1 MPIGSI
7 IGGALSLF
15 GSSSSASSQQAA
27 AEAQAKA
34 QVEAARIA
42 AEEARFRPVG
52 VTTRFGK
59 SNFDFGIPGV
69 SAPTIDQFKTR
80 EQQLAD
86 AMKTYTPSG
95 SGGWTDWAYGN
106 AASGAPTLDQFKT
119 PEEQLA
125 AATADYQSRL
135 TSEGR
140 LSGAGY
146 ELSPEL
152 LAQQDRLIALSNLGL
167 TDAEGAAARYAPLR
181 EAGQSLFDLG
191 SKYLSESPEDV
202 AAKYM
207 AQQQSLLAPT
217 RERQYAGLQNQLFN
231 TGRAGLAVG
240 ATGTRPD
247 GTAGLGAANPE
258 MEAYYNALA
267 QQDLGL
273 ASEAQKRGQENLAFG
288 TTLYNT
294 GAGLLGGYDTGVTGA
309 LSPFSAYLGG
319 ATGLETLGQQPLEM
333 GAALGGRAATAGGTA
348 GNYLMAG
355 GMGAANARASTAGLN
370 PTADFISG
378 LGGNKDLTGYL
389 SGLFGGGSR
398 GTNATGYG
406 WGGGTDFSVLPSSW
420 G

>member
-1 MPIGSI
+1 MPFM
-7 IGGALSLF
+7 GALISGGLGLL
-15 GSSSSASSQQAA
+15 GSSMSASSAQGAS
-27 AEAQAKA
+27 EAQAKA

-59 SNFDFGIPGV
+59 SSFEFGIPGV

-86 AMKTYTPSG
+86 AMKTYTPGG

-125 AATADYQSRL
+125 AATADYESRL
-135 TSEGR
+135 TNEGR
-140 LSGAGY
+140 LSGASY
-146 ELSPEL
+146 ELDPDL
-152 LAQQDRLIALSNLGL
+152 LAQQDRLMALSELGL
-167 TDAEGAAARYAPLR
+167 TDAEGAATRYAPLR

-191 SKYLSESPEDV
+191 SQYLSQSPEDV

-240 ATGTRPD
+240 ATGERPD

-273 ASEAQKRGQENLAFG
+273 ASEAQRRGQENLAFG

-294 GAGLLGGYDTGVTGA
+294 GVGLLGGYDTGVAGA
-309 LSPFSAYLGG
+309 LNPYAAYLGG
-319 ATGLETLGQQPLEM
+319 ATNLENLGQQPLTL
-333 GAALGGRAATAGGTA
+333 GASLGGGNTASA
-348 GNYLMAG
+348 NALLAG

-378 LGGNKDLTGYL
+378 LGSNKDLTGFL
-389 SGLFGGGSR
+389 SGLFGGGNR

>member
-59 SNFDFGIPGV
+59 SNFEFGIPGV

-86 AMKTYTPSG
+86 AMKSYVPG
-95 SGGWTDWAYGN
+95 GGGWQDWA
-106 AASGAPTLDQFKT
+106 SGRDTSQPTLEQFKT

-125 AATADYQSRL
+125 AATKDYESRL

-140 LSGAGY
+140 LTGAGY
-146 ELSPEL
+146 ELSPEMK
-152 LAQQDRLIALSNLGL
+152 AFQDRFMALSGQGL

-181 EAGQSLFDLG
+181 EAGQGLFDLG
-191 SKYLSESPEDV
+191 KQYLSQSPEDV

-207 AQQQSLLAPT
+207 AQQQNLLAPS

-240 ATGTRPD
+240 ATGERPD

-319 ATGLETLGQQPLEM
+319 ATNLENLGQQPLTL
-333 GAALGGRAATAGGTA
+333 GASLGGGNTASA
-348 GNYLMAG
+348 NALLQG
-355 GMGAANARASTAGLN
+355 GMGAAATRGSVAGLN
-370 PTADFISG
+370 PTADFLSG
-378 LGGNKDLTGYL
+378 LGGNEKFTNYL
-389 SGLFGGGSR
+389 SGLFGGGNR

>member
-15 GSSSSASSQQAA
+15 GSSSSASSAKAA
-27 AEAQAKA
+27 SEAEAKAK
-34 QVEAARIA
+34 VEAARIA

-59 SNFDFGIPGV
+59 SNFEFGIPGV

-86 AMKTYTPSG
+86 ALQNRTSNG
-95 SGGWTDWAYGN
+95 QGGWQNWNG
-106 AASGAPTLDQFKT
+106 GATPTLDQFKT
-119 PEEQLA
+119 PEEQLT
-125 AATADYQSRL
+125 AATKDYESRL
-135 TSEGR
+135 ASEGR
-140 LSGAGY
+140 LTGAGY

-152 LAQQDRLIALSNLGL
+152 KAQQDRLMALTTQGL

-181 EAGQSLFDLG
+181 EAGQGLFDLG
-191 SKYLSESPEDV
+191 KQYLSQSPEEV

-240 ATGTRPD
+240 ATGERPD

-309 LSPFSAYLGG
+309 LSPYAAYLSG
-319 ATGLETLGQQPLEM
+319 ATNLESLGQQPLTIGSE
-333 GAALGGRAATAGGTA
+333 LGGRAATAGGTA
-348 GNYLMAG
+348 GNYLLAG
-355 GMGAANARASTAGLN
+355 GTAAANARASTAGLN

-378 LGGNKDLTGYL
+378 LGSNKNLTGYL
-389 SGLFGGGSR
+389 SGLFGGGNR

>member
-1 MPIGSI
+1 MPIGSL

-59 SNFDFGIPGV
+59 SNFEFGIPGV
-69 SAPTIDQFKTR
+69 SAPTIEQFKTR

-86 AMKTYTPSG
+86 AMKSYVPG
-95 SGGWTDWAYGN
+95 GGGWQDWA
-106 AASGAPTLDQFKT
+106 SGRNTSQPTLDQFKT
-119 PEEQLA
+119 PEEQLT
-125 AATADYQSRL
+125 AATADYQARL
-135 TSEGR
+135 ASEGR
-140 LSGAGY
+140 LTGAGY

-152 LAQQDRLIALSNLGL
+152 KAQQDRLMALSTQGL
-167 TDAEGAAARYAPLR
+167 TEAEAARGMYAPLQT
-181 EAGQSLFDLG
+181 AGQSLFDLG
-191 SKYLSESPEDV
+191 KQYLSQSPEEV

-247 GTAGLGAANPE
+247 GTVGLGAANPE

-267 QQDLGL
+267 QQDIGL

-294 GAGLLGGYDTGVTGA
+294 GAGLLGGYQTGVQNA
-309 LSPFSAYLGG
+309 LSPYSAYLSG
-319 ATGLETLGQQPLEM
+319 ATNLESLGQQPLTI
-333 GAALGGRAATAGGTA
+333 GASLGGGNTASA
-348 GNYLMAG
+348 NALLQG
-355 GMGAANARASTAGLN
+355 GMGAAATRGSVAGLN

-378 LGGNKDLTGYL
+378 LGSNKDLTGYL
-389 SGLFGGGSR
+389 SGLFGGGNR